1 MILFKSRHITGGIK
15 MAAYGKAILSLI
27 EVILFILGIF
37 PVDTNINY
45 GGNDYIAPAITTPM
59 YIVADGESDFSI
71 VTAEN
76 ADECIMTAADEL
88 QTYIEKI
95 SGAEL
100 QIITENQLEN
110 GEKAIVLGETELE
123 KEITE
128 VNRAAIGADGF
139 LLYSDGNYLLVAGGD
154 SRGTLY
160 GVYTLLEDYFG
171 VRWFTPEL
179 EVVPESK
186 DIVIDGKLNKIVQP
200 SFAIRRNDIG
210 GTNDAYRARTKMN
223 VSFHYEMPEYG
234 GALTYVLWDV
244 TFDRLVPDSL
254 FAEHPEYFAQLPDGT
269 RTTDHVCVSHPEVL
283 TVAVE
288 NARKAILEC
297 EKDSKYIHIG
307 QKDNS
312 NYCQCENCTALYE
325 KYGSISAPT
334 IIFTNAFADA
344 LDDEF
349 PDFTFTFYAYL
360 ETERPPKDLSLK
372 CNPNVVPVLCG
383 LHHACRSHLLTEC
396 GAQDGDE
403 SFLNLYGDNEPAIA
417 QDFADWTK
425 IADRTFIY
433 DYTINFLNTAQFFS
447 NLETMQ
453 PTMKYMHDIGITGY
467 VYNCGDGH
475 YAAFNDLRNYLL
487 RKIQWDVDCDVEY
500 HMTDFIKA
508 YYGEAAAPY
517 IKEILDIQTA
527 QTKAT
532 AHAFDFDWHYQAGF
546 YAPLNALRLEIL
558 WQKALKAD
566 ITEEQLFNVE
576 VDNLS
581 WEYFKANQFIGKYF
595 FLNPFRMQANEWL
608 YDEFKAHGMDRVS
621 SFGIIPQDKSTVDF
635 IQRPFNWG

>member
-1 MILFKSRHITGGIK
+1 M
-15 MAAYGKAILSLI
+15 AYGKAILSLI

-37 PVDTNINY
+37 PVDTNIEY
-45 GGNDYIAPAITTPM
+45 GGGDYVAPAITTPF
-59 YIVADGESDFSI
+59 YIVADGKSEFSI
-71 VTAEN
+71 VTSEN
-76 ADECIMTAADEL
+76 ADECIMTAAEEL

-100 QIITENQLEN
+100 EIITENQLAE
-110 GEKAIVLGETELE
+110 GEKAIVLGETRLE
-123 KEITE
+123 NEITE

-139 LLYSDGNYLLVAGGD
+139 LLYSDGNYLLIAGGD

-160 GVYTLLEDYFG
+160 GVYTLLEDYLG

-186 DIVIDGKLNKIVQP
+186 DVIIDGKLNKIVQP
-200 SFAIRRNDIG
+200 SFAIRRNDTG
-210 GTNDAYRARTKMN
+210 GTNDAFRARTKMN

-244 TFDRLVPDSL
+244 TFDKLVPDSL

-288 NARKAILEC
+288 NARKAILAD
-297 EKDSKYIHIG
+297 KKNAKYIHIG

-360 ETERPPKDLSLK
+360 ETERPPRDLSLR

-403 SFLNLYGDNEPAIA
+403 SFLNLYGETEPTIA

-447 NLETMQ
+447 NFETMQ

-500 HMTDFIKA
+500 HMMDFIKA

-595 FLNPFRMQANEWL
+595 FLNPFRMQAIEWL

-635 IQRPFNWG
+635 MQRPFNWG

>member
-1 MILFKSRHITGGIK
+1 MILFKSRHTKGGIK

-45 GGNDYIAPAITTPM
+45 GGNDYVVPAIATPM
-59 YIVADGESDFSI
+59 YIVADGESEFSI

-100 QIITENQLEN
+100 PVITENQLAD

-139 LLYSDGNYLLVAGGD
+139 LLYSDGYHLLVAGGD

-160 GVYTLLEDYFG
+160 GVYTLLEDYLG

-186 DIVIDGKLNKIVQP
+186 DIIIDGKLNKIVQP
-200 SFAIRRNDIG
+200 SFAIRRNDTG
-210 GTNDAYRARTKMN
+210 GTNDVYRARTKMN
-223 VSFHYEMPEYG
+223 VSFHYEMPQYG

-244 TFDRLVPDSL
+244 TFDKLVPDSL
-254 FAEHPEYFAQLPDGT
+254 FSEHPEYFAMLPDGT

-360 ETERPPKDLSLK
+360 ETERPPKDLSLR

-403 SFLNLYGDNEPAIA
+403 SFLNLYGDNEPTIA

-425 IADRTFIY
+425 IADQTFIY

-500 HMTDFIKA
+500 HMMDFIKA

-621 SFGIIPQDKSTVDF
+621 SFGIIPQDKSQVDF

>member
-1 MILFKSRHITGGIK
+1 MISFKSKYSGGGIE
-15 MAAYGKAILSLI
+15 MAYGKAILSLI
-27 EVILFILGIF
+27 EVILFVLGIF
-37 PVDTNINY
+37 PVDTNIEY
-45 GGNDYIAPAITTPM
+45 GGGDYVAPAITTPM
-59 YIVADGESDFSI
+59 HIVADGKSEFSI
-71 VTAEN
+71 VTSEN
-76 ADECIMTAADEL
+76 ADECIMTAAKEL

-100 QIITENQLEN
+100 EIITENQLAE
-110 GEKAIVLGETELE
+110 GEKAIVLGETKLE

-139 LLYSDGNYLLVAGGD
+139 LLYSDGNYLLIAGGD

-160 GVYTLLEDYFG
+160 GVYTLLEDYLG

-186 DIVIDGKLNKIVQP
+186 DVIIDGKLNKIVQP
-200 SFAIRRNDIG
+200 SFAVRRNDTG

-223 VSFHYEMPEYG
+223 VSFHYEMPGYG

-244 TFDRLVPDSL
+244 TFDKLVPDSL

-288 NARKAILEC
+288 NARKAILAD
-297 EKDSKYIHIG
+297 KKNAKYIHIG

-325 KYGSISAPT
+325 KYGSVSAPT

-349 PDFTFTFYAYL
+349 SDFTFTFYAYL
-360 ETERPPKDLSLK
+360 ETERPPRDLSLR

-403 SFLNLYGDNEPAIA
+403 SFLNLYGEIEPTIA

-447 NLETMQ
+447 NFETMQ

-500 HMTDFIKA
+500 HMMDFIKA

-595 FLNPFRMQANEWL
+595 FLNPFRMQAIEWL
-608 YDEFKAHGMDRVS
+608 YDEFKEHGMDRVS

-635 IQRPFNWG
+635 MQRPFNWG